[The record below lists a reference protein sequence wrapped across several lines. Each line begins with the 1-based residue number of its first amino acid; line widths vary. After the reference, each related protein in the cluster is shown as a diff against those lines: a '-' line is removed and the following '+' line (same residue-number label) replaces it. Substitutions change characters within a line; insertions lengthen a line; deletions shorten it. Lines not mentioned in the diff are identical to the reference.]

1 MQMQL
6 FSTSSSS
13 SPKPQFSLFPPSQNP
28 NRPKFF
34 PKFPIKQPLPSPLL
48 KTPLFSSKDSA
59 PSLEEKLLISQDSD
73 DEDEEEEEEERDKFY
88 GEKSPG
94 GLLVVRRPVLEFP
107 GDDSLIESGKREEEE
122 EGVEEGRVSSSS
134 SSIEFGL
141 SEIAKKMPMFEP
153 ERVDA
158 ASSEKPLAI
167 NLELALYRAKVLA
180 RKFRFEE
187 AEKVLKQVRLW
198 NFRLVYYGLFLCL
211 FKN

>member
-1 MQMQL
+1 M
-6 FSTSSSS
+6 
-13 SPKPQFSLFPPSQNP
+13 
-28 NRPKFF
+28 
-34 PKFPIKQPLPSPLL
+34 
-48 KTPLFSSKDSA
+48 
-59 PSLEEKLLISQDSD
+59 
-73 DEDEEEEEEERDKFY
+73 
-88 GEKSPG
+88 
-94 GLLVVRRPVLEFP
+94 LEFP

-187 AEKVLKQVRLW
+187 AEKVLKQVRLR
-198 NFRLVYYGLFLCL
+198 NFRLVYCGLFLCL